1 MILKFLLIISLKQY
15 IFSYI
20 KIPFKISEIESI
32 EDIFYTEYNT
42 ELNMG
47 TPRQKIICDISF
59 TSNHFLIASN
69 KINNRLFN
77 NNNSKTFKFD
87 NQKKEIF
94 YYSNIQLSGFYS
106 NDSFTFLNEKNETIS
121 ETFSFLFLEN
131 APLEFKKKT
140 GIISL
145 RPKNY
150 FSKSNLIYDLKSKNL
165 INSYEFF
172 LYYKNKTNGY
182 LIIGAFPHEIIS
194 NYTINQLN
202 TINSEI
208 FKSKLQWFIYIDNI
222 YYENYNIKGG
232 IILSLNLK
240 GLVSDYDF
248 EVYINKTFFN
258 KYFENGICKTKIII
272 LEKYYQYLIYF
283 CDKKI
288 SLKNFKTI
296 NFYSKLL
303 NYTFSFDSN
312 DLFKEFNNK
321 LYFKIIFDM
330 RKNSKQNNWI
340 MGELFLK
347 KYQYSLNLD
356 KGTFSIYIK
365 EKNKSNLFVILTIL
379 LLVIIMALILIFYF
393 KIILNKKKLK
403 AEELEVILDYN
414 KKE

>member
-59 TSNHFLIASN
+59 TSNHFLIPSN

>member
-1 MILKFLLIISLKQY
+1 MILKFLLIIFLKQY
-15 IFSYI
+15 IYSYL

-32 EDIFYTEYNT
+32 EDIFFTEYHS
-42 ELNMG
+42 ELNIG
-47 TPRQKIICDISF
+47 TPNQKIICDISF
-59 TSNHFLIASN
+59 SSNHLLIPSN
-69 KINNRLFN
+69 KINNKLFN
-77 NNNSKTFKFD
+77 NNNSKTFKFE
-87 NQKKEIF
+87 NQKKENF

-106 NDSFTFLNEKNETIS
+106 NDTFTFLNEKNEKIS
-121 ETFSFLFLEN
+121 DTFSFLFLEN
-131 APLEFKKKT
+131 APLEFKKNT

-150 FSKSNLIYDLKSKNL
+150 FSKSNLIYELKSKNL

-194 NYTINQLN
+194 NYKINELN
-202 TINSEI
+202 IINAEI
-208 FKSKLQWFIYIDNI
+208 FKSNLQWFIYIDNI

-258 KYFENGICKTKIII
+258 KYFENGICKSTIIS
-272 LEKYYQYLIYF
+272 LDKNYDYMIYF

-303 NYTFSFDSN
+303 NYTFTFNSN
-312 DLFKEFNNK
+312 ELFQEFNNN
-321 LYFKIIFDM
+321 LYFKIIFNM
-330 RKNSKQNNWI
+330 RKNSKQNNWV

-365 EKNKSNLFVILTIL
+365 ENKKSNIFVILIML
-379 LLVIIMALILIFYF
+379 LLVIIMVFILIFYF
-393 KIILNKKKLK
+393 KNLLIKKKLK

>member
-59 TSNHFLIASN
+59 NSNHFLIPSN

>member
-59 TSNHFLIASN
+59 TSNHFLIPSN

-258 KYFENGICKTKIII
+258 TYFENGICKTKIII

-393 KIILNKKKLK
+393 KIILNKKKIKSRRIRSNFRLQ
-403 AEELEVILDYN
+403 
-414 KKE
+414 